1 MNHKAKDVADEWNLS
16 SVTIVCRDDDENLSR
31 LTDATMA
38 PSNGDLRLKDGGVNF
53 ERSPVIHQPRQGR
66 CWSSE
71 ADVDDALRVRTC

>member
-38 PSNGDLRLKDGGVNF
+38 PSNGDLRLKDGGGPFFFLSIFIWTIFVESLNI
-53 ERSPVIHQPRQGR
+53 RR
-66 CWSSE
+66 
-71 ADVDDALRVRTC
+71 